1 VKRLSD
7 SETVTRS
14 SIKKLKEAR
23 QPDSSQSTFARDL
36 GAMDSASSSV
46 SAPATGVKSREESGK
61 KDGTRLNDWAGR
73 PVIRI
78 NPGSTEGDTG
88 SGSLLCKTRPRKT
101 GSQPTGRCFKRHRS
115 RSASLTHPHTTTT
128 SAGPDNYLAVPSI
141 PEEDGAEELPCETSF
156 LPRPDK
162 LRL

>member
-1 VKRLSD
+1 VKRLPD

-14 SIKKLKEAR
+14 RIKRLREAQ

-46 SAPATGVKSREESGK
+46 SAPATGVKSR
-61 KDGTRLNDWAGR
+61 LNDWAGR

-78 NPGSTEGDTG
+78 NPGSTGGDTG

-115 RSASLTHPHTTTT
+115 RSASFTHPHTTTT
-128 SAGPDNYLAVPSI
+128 SAGPDNYLAVLPSQRKMGRRNFHVRLRFC
-141 PEEDGAEELPCETSF
+141 PGLTS
-156 LPRPDK
+156 
-162 LRL
+162 